1 MEHYPSGL
9 KNLFDS
15 SEEAKAYFQS
25 LPPDVRTALC
35 RQRITN
41 LEELKTQ
48 AEHIIKTAF

>member
-1 MEHYPSGL
+1 MENYPEGL

-15 SEEAKAYFQS
+15 SEDAKSYFQS

-35 RQRITN
+35 RQRITS

-48 AEHIIKTAF
+48 AQNIIKTGF